1 MEHTQQDK
9 LNNFCMKK
17 TNITCI
23 TALCFTA
30 FSILLL
36 FGGILHLQAQTED
49 PCVTAG
55 YTLATTA
62 TDATCYGASNG
73 TATVASTGC
82 NCVFSG
88 CVFTWQDGQQTHTAV
103 NLTAG
108 AYSVTI
114 THPNGCVM
122 DTVVVVGQ
130 PENFVSGVTAVSP
143 LCPDSEDGSAE
154 VIPSATAGP
163 LTYLWSNGSTDAM
176 LNGVPAGNYSVTVT
190 NYIGCQYTTDITID
204 PPQQPTLEVSALKT
218 CPNTSSGS
226 ATVSVSGG
234 TPPFTY
240 RWNDPAECPYAMAAN
255 LAAGAY
261 TVTVTDANGCEHT
274 ASATVEAFPEAT
286 AQINVQNACFGA
298 NNGRITIALTN
309 AVLPVSFLW
318 DGLPITNTTEIE
330 NIAPGT
336 HQLTLTDGN
345 GCSQN
350 HVVTVGQDALPVTV
364 TGPATAVC
372 PGQPMQLSA
381 SGGNTYTW
389 SPQTGLDNPGSAS
402 PLATVTQATIYQVQV
417 STDAGCT
424 ASASVVINV
433 LPAPQPSISAW
444 NTTLCQGEST
454 QMVAIVPGG
463 ASSFAWS
470 PATGLSNP
478 MVNAPTATPAQTTT
492 YTVIATAS
500 NGCTGTSQITLTV
513 EDCTGITTPGQLR
526 LSQIYPNPG
535 NGVFTIQLQQAA
547 GVNGIAALV
556 YNMGGQLLQTGAI
569 NAGETTL
576 QLNLSQ
582 FAKGLYY
589 LTLQSSAEKQVF
601 KLVIQ

>member
-1 MEHTQQDK
+1 MSQNK

-17 TNITCI
+17 TGITRI
-23 TALCFTA
+23 IALYCTI
-30 FSILLL
+30 FSMLLL
-36 FGGILHLQAQTED
+36 IGSTLRLQAQTED

-62 TDATCYGASNG
+62 TDATCYGANNG

-114 THPNGCVM
+114 THPNGCIM

-130 PENFVSGVTAVSP
+130 PENFVSGVNTVSP
-143 LCPDSEDGSAE
+143 LCPNSEDGSAA
-154 VIPSATAGP
+154 VVPSETAGP
-163 LTYLWSNGSTDAM
+163 LSYLWSNGSTDAV

-190 NYIGCQYTTDITID
+190 NYIGCQYITDITID

-226 ATVSVSGG
+226 ATVNVSGG

-240 RWNDPAECPYAMAAN
+240 RWNDPAECPNAMAGN

-261 TVTVTDANGCEHT
+261 AVTVTDANGCEHT
-274 ASATVEAFPEAT
+274 AEVTVEAFPEAI
-286 AQINVQNACFGA
+286 AQITVQNACYGA
-298 NNGRITIALTN
+298 DNGRVTVAITN
-309 AVLPVSFLW
+309 AALPVSYLW
-318 DGLPITNTTEIE
+318 DGSPITNIAEIE

-336 HQLTLTDGN
+336 HELTLTDSN
-345 GCSQN
+345 GCSQS
-350 HVVTVGQDALPVTV
+350 HIVTVGQDALPVTV
-364 TGPATAVC
+364 TAPATAVC
-372 PGQPMQLSA
+372 PGQSVQLSA

-389 SPQTGLDNPGSAS
+389 SPPTGLDNPGSAT
-402 PLATVTQATIYQVQV
+402 PVATVTQATTYEVQV
-417 STDAGCT
+417 STEAGCT
-424 ASASVVINV
+424 ASASVAINV

-444 NTTLCQGEST
+444 NTTLCLGEST

-463 ASSFAWS
+463 ANSFTWT

-478 MVNAPTATPAQTTT
+478 LINAPTASPAQTTT
-492 YTVIATAS
+492 YTVVATAS

-513 EDCTGITTPGQLR
+513 EDCTGITPHGQLH

-535 NGVFTIQLQQAA
+535 NGLFTIQLQQAA
-547 GVNGIAALV
+547 NANGIVALV
-556 YNMGGQLLQTGAI
+556 YNVGGQLLHTGHI
-569 NAGETTL
+569 NAGESAL
-576 QLNLSQ
+576 QLNLGQ

-589 LTLQSSAEKQVF
+589 LTLQSSTEKQVF
-601 KLVIQ
+601 KLIIQ